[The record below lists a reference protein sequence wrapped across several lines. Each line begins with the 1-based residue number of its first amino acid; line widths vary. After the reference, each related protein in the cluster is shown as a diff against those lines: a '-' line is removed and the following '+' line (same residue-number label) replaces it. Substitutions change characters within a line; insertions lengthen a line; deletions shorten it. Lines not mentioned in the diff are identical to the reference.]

1 MFSAALYARVHFLFL
16 PLAHETAG
24 AARIRHSLLPR
35 LLGDND
41 RQTSGV
47 MRRENAD
54 VYLVFENRIEKL
66 VVPDKRAT
74 RALIRDLYAV
84 TPMATGSASEL
95 VEASRS
101 DNR

>member
-1 MFSAALYARVHFLFL
+1 MLVCTFFFYPWHTRPPVQRASGI
-16 PLAHETAG
+16 PC
-24 AARIRHSLLPR
+24 SLIW
-35 LLGDND
+35 GDND
-41 RQTSGV
+41 RKTSGDI
-47 MRRENAD
+47 RRENAD